1 MMRSDGILAEQF
13 GQVPRHAFGHA
24 PSVDEYERGAMLR
37 DQFGESRIDLRP
49 HVAGH
54 HRRQRRGRQFDSQ
67 VALARMA
74 DVDDFADIFRAGEE
88 SRHFRDGFLRR

>member
-1 MMRSDGILAEQF
+1 MRRDGILAEQF

-24 PSVDEYERGAMLR
+24 PGVDEYERGAMLR

-54 HRRQRRGRQFDSQ
+54 HGRQGRGRQLDGQ
-67 VALARMA
+67 VAFARVA
-74 DVDDFADIFRAGEE
+74 DVDDFAVLFRMRAEQE
-88 SRHFRDGFLRR
+88 LRDF